1 MPWVPLHVVSDQR
14 TRKPRTGVGVS
25 ARGRDLHYAQIL
37 RVYSFPSN
45 LQKATKTPVATLLH
59 YYTPK
64 GGDVVV
70 VAEHLA
76 PTATTTNS

>member
-1 MPWVPLHVVSDQR
+1 
-14 TRKPRTGVGVS
+14 
-25 ARGRDLHYAQIL
+25 
-37 RVYSFPSN
+37 
-45 LQKATKTPVATLLH
+45 LLH

-64 GGDVVV
+64 GGDVVD